1 MEKVDV
7 DKLEREMVSA
17 LQADRR
23 YSREN
28 DAKFR
33 AVNQRVQSYEEFRYE
48 PSYLTYR
55 DMQSPPP
62 GIASY
67 APSSCRIW
75 LPRH

>member
-1 MEKVDV
+1 M

-33 AVNQRVQSYEEFRYE
+33 AVNQRVQSYEEFRY
-48 PSYLTYR
+48 R
-55 DMQSPPP
+55 AMQSPHMPQ
-62 GIASY
+62 ASWCIFY
-67 APSSCRIW
+67 GW
-75 LPRH
+75 LLWAR